1 MPQPVLTLSNITK
14 RFGSLVANDNISLEL
29 MHGEVLALLGEN
41 GAGKSTLVSI
51 LFGHYTADSG
61 DISIHGKL
69 LPPGDSKAAL
79 AAGIGMV
86 HQHFT
91 LADNL
96 SVLDNVMMGSE
107 PLWQPFSR
115 QREARDRLNAVALE
129 FGLSVDPG
137 ARVGSLSV
145 GERQRVEILKAL
157 YRGARILILDE
168 PTAVL
173 TPQESESLF
182 DVLAQMVAQGL
193 SIIFISHKLGEVLR
207 VSNRVAVLRAG
218 RLVAEADASGVTQA
232 QLAQWMVGHAIA
244 APERRPTQSV
254 GAPVCVLTQVSTA
267 PARERLNALSLT
279 LNAGEIVAIA
289 GVSGNGQVALAEL
302 LCGTR
307 AATAGTVTL
316 LGQPLT
322 PDPARLVALGVA
334 RIPEDRHAVGVV
346 GDLPVWENAVSERL
360 RSPAFSRWGWVRRAA
375 ALAYASEVMAAFDVR
390 GGGPQVPARALSGG
404 NMQKLILGRA
414 LMQPAL
420 AATTNAA
427 LDAATNALVK
437 PRPGSTA
444 PPSAHQPAATAL
456 DSRLRGNAGQDGGH
470 DGSGRDSDG
479 SGQHQDAGKERRQTS
494 PPRLIVAHQPT
505 WGLDIGA
512 VAYVQAQLIAAR
524 DAGAAVLLISDDL
537 DEVLTLGD
545 RVAVMHGGKLT
556 AAKPALDWTREAI
569 GLAMAGVHR
578 ASPLAATEAPQLSVT
593 GAQE

>member
-1 MPQPVLTLSNITK
+1 MPDTVLTLNRITK
-14 RFGSLVANDNISLEL
+14 RFGTLVANDAISLDL
-29 MHGEVLALLGEN
+29 QRGEVLALLGEN

-51 LFGHYTADSG
+51 LFGHYTADEG
-61 DISIHGKL
+61 EIRVHGQL
-69 LPPGDSKAAL
+69 LPPGDPKAAL

-107 PLWQPFSR
+107 PLWQPFTR
-115 QREARDRLNAVALE
+115 HAEARDKLKAVALQ
-129 FGLSVDPG
+129 FGLGVDPQ
-137 ARVGSLSV
+137 AKVGSLSV

-173 TPQESESLF
+173 TPQESEGLF
-182 DVLAQMVAQGL
+182 EVLAQMVAQGL

-218 RLVAEADASGVTQA
+218 KLVAEANAAGTSQA
-232 QLAQWMVGHAIA
+232 QLAQWMVGHAIE
-244 APERRPTQSV
+244 APVRRPAQSV
-254 GAPVCVLTQVSTA
+254 GSAVCVLQQVSTGVG
-267 PARERLNALSLT
+267 RERLEQVSLS

-307 AATAGTVTL
+307 QTTDGQVKF
-316 LGQPLT
+316 LGQPM
-322 PDPARLVALGVA
+322 PSHPAQLVAMGVA

-360 RSPAFSRWGWVRRAA
+360 RSPAFSRWGWVRRGRARS
-375 ALAYASEVMAAFDVR
+375 YAKQVMEAFDVR
-390 GGGPQVPARALSGG
+390 GGGPLVAARSLSGG

-414 LMQPAL
+414 LMQSPLDVTKSEANSK
-420 AATTNAA
+420 AT
-427 LDAATNALVK
+427 V
-437 PRPGSTA
+437 
-444 PPSAHQPAATAL
+444 
-456 DSRLRGNAGQDGGH
+456 
-470 DGSGRDSDG
+470 
-479 SGQHQDAGKERRQTS
+479 
-494 PPRLIVAHQPT
+494 PRLIIAHQPT

-512 VAYVQAQLIAAR
+512 VAYVQSQLIAAR
-524 DAGAAVLLISDDL
+524 DAGAAVLVISDDL

-545 RVAVMHGGKLT
+545 RVAVMHAGHLT
-556 AAKPALDWTREAI
+556 EAKPAGNWSRETI
-569 GLAMAGVHR
+569 GLAMAGV
-578 ASPLAATEAPQLSVT
+578 AEGAP
-593 GAQE
+593 A